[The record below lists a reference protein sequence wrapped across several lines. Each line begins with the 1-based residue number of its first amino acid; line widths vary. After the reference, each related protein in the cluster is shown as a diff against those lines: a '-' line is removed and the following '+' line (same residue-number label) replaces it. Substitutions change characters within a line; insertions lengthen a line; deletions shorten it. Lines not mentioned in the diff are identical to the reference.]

1 MSPAKSSKGEPG
13 TVREFMSVNL
23 VSCHRIARKRTAEIA
38 RNLTQG
44 LHTACFGPDE
54 GFINSCSAGS
64 GVGETHDRPVIVDCC
79 GSIPGIASDVAKISR
94 NTVFPKHRMSSA
106 NTSDRNTTIAGDADH
121 LTEVINCCGCTSAV
135 ARQWWEFLHSTIR
148 LPDRRPEPQ
157 DLEGRIAS

>member
-1 MSPAKSSKGEPG
+1 MPLAVLRRSPGILP
-13 TVREFMSVNL
+13 RE
-23 VSCHRIARKRTAEIA
+23 
-38 RNLTQG
+38 

-64 GVGETHDRPVIVDCC
+64 GVGETHDRPVIVDRC
-79 GSIPGIASDVAKISR
+79 GSVPGIASDVAKISR
-94 NTVFPKHRMSSA
+94 NTVFPKHRMFSA